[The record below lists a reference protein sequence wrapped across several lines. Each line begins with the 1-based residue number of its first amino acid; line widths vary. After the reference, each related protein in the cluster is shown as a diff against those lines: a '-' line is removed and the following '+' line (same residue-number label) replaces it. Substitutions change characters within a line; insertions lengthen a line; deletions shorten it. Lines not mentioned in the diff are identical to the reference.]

1 MATVESVLFDRVTGY
16 AGVAALMGTR
26 LYPAALPADVTLP
39 CMSYKRTAAERTAVF
54 GGVNAGPVMAT
65 FEFTCWATTHL
76 GVRALAD
83 QLRQALDRWAT
94 TTGVTVED
102 VFLESESDDV
112 SEVAIAGA
120 EGSDVVYPHFALL
133 MFRVIY
139 RES

>member
-1 MATVESVLFDRVTGY
+1 MATVESVLFDRVTTY
-16 AGVAALMGTR
+16 AGVSALMGTR
-26 LYPAALPADVTLP
+26 LYAAILPPDVTLP
-39 CMSYKRTAAERTAVF
+39 CMTYKRVAAERTPVF
-54 GGVNAGPVMAT
+54 GGVNAGPVIAT
-65 FEFTCWATTHL
+65 FEFTCWAMTYL

-120 EGSDVVYPHFALL
+120 EGSDVAYPHFALL
-133 MFRVIY
+133 TFRVIY